1 MSTCFYQLNL
11 SNDLSVGVYSC
22 ELYAVLTN
30 NQKSEV
36 KTYTLEVI
44 EKTLTKKVKDQEL
57 TVSELATNVQTL
69 TTNMGNVS
77 IQDVE
82 MIAEDAYN
90 YSALASKFLY
100 DGNSITGWSF
110 GDGTGEKSFFRIL
123 AEKFE
128 IGSGVDSYVPF
139 SIANGEIYF
148 NGKVNF
154 ANNSNIA
161 TIGALTSN
169 ILFSVPQNVS
179 VTYDSDRVFAT
190 FSTVFLA
197 PSMNPVMWE
206 NLATQENYHKLLDRG
221 IKFIEPESGDMACG
235 EFGTGRLPEPKH
247 IIDEIVNN
255 LNYKKKIQK
264 QFNNI
269 SVVITAGPTIENI
282 DPVRF
287 ISNKSSGKQG
297 YAIASELSNRGADVT
312 VISGPVDI
320 PPPECNKL
328 IKITSAQEMYDK
340 TISILPADIVICSA
354 AVADWRLIPEINN
367 NHSLNTKHK
376 IKKSNHNLRFT
387 TLKNPDILET
397 ISKSKLR
404 PKLIVGF
411 SAETENIIE
420 NAKSKLISK
429 ELDLILANDVSQN
442 KVFGKD
448 TNKVY
453 VLTNNNCEEWSE
465 QSKKS
470 VASNLANKINEMFF
484 S

>member
-1 MSTCFYQLNL
+1 MKNISNLISLLGGTGAIARKLGINPSAISNWKKQNKIPKTKYEAISKLSLDLNINIEEYL
-11 SNDLSVGVYSC
+11 YPNDYKGSKFSILLIICGGIASYKSLEIIRLIKKNNI
-22 ELYAVLTN
+22 ELDVVMTKSAQKFLTPLLVTSLN
-30 NQKSEV
+30 EK
-36 KTYTLEVI
+36 KCYTDLFSI
-44 EKTLTKKVKDQEL
+44 EDEANMNHITLARKADIILVAP
-57 TVSELATNVQTL
+57 ATANI
-69 TTNMGNVS
+69 MGKFANG
-77 IQDVE
+77 
-82 MIAEDAYN
+82 IADD
-90 YSALASKFLY
+90 LAS
-100 DGNSITGWSF
+100 T
-110 GDGTGEKSFFRIL
+110 IL
-123 AEKFE
+123 
-128 IGSGVDSYVPF
+128 
-139 SIANGEIYF
+139 
-148 NGKVNF
+148 
-154 ANNSNIA
+154 
-161 TIGALTSN
+161 L
-169 ILFSVPQNVS
+169 
-179 VTYDSDRVFAT
+179 AT

-197 PSMNPVMWE
+197 PSMNPIMWE

-264 QFNNI
+264 QFNNV

-287 ISNKSSGKQG
+287 MSNKSSGKQG

-320 PPPECNKL
+320 PPPKCNKL

-404 PKLIVGF
+404 PKLIIGF

-429 ELDLILANDVSQN
+429 KLDLILANDVSQN

-453 VLTNNNCEEWSE
+453 VLTNNNCEEWSV

>member
-1 MSTCFYQLNL
+1 MKDISNLISLLGGTGAIARKLDINPSAISNWKKQNKIPKTKYEAISKLSLDLNINIEEYL
-11 SNDLSVGVYSC
+11 YPNDYKGSKFSILLIICGGIASYKSLEIIRLIKKNNI
-22 ELYAVLTN
+22 ELDVVMTKSAQKFLTPLLVTSLN
-30 NQKSEV
+30 EK
-36 KTYTLEVI
+36 KCYTDLFSI
-44 EKTLTKKVKDQEL
+44 EDEANMNHITLARKADIILVAP
-57 TVSELATNVQTL
+57 ATANI
-69 TTNMGNVS
+69 MGKFANG
-77 IQDVE
+77 
-82 MIAEDAYN
+82 IADD
-90 YSALASKFLY
+90 LAS
-100 DGNSITGWSF
+100 T
-110 GDGTGEKSFFRIL
+110 IL
-123 AEKFE
+123 
-128 IGSGVDSYVPF
+128 
-139 SIANGEIYF
+139 
-148 NGKVNF
+148 
-154 ANNSNIA
+154 
-161 TIGALTSN
+161 L
-169 ILFSVPQNVS
+169 
-179 VTYDSDRVFAT
+179 AT

-264 QFNNI
+264 QFNNV

-287 ISNKSSGKQG
+287 MSNKSSGKQG

-320 PPPECNKL
+320 PPPKCNKL

-404 PKLIVGF
+404 PKLIIGF

-429 ELDLILANDVSQN
+429 KLDLILANDVSQN

>member
-1 MSTCFYQLNL
+1 MKNISNLISLLGGTGVIARKLGVNPSAISNWKKQNKIPKTKYEAISKLSLDLNINIEEYL
-11 SNDLSVGVYSC
+11 YPNDYKGSKFSILLIICGGIASYKSLEIIRLIKKNNI
-22 ELYAVLTN
+22 ELDVVMTKSAQKFLTPLLVTSLN
-30 NQKSEV
+30 EK
-36 KTYTLEVI
+36 KCYTDLFSI
-44 EKTLTKKVKDQEL
+44 EDEANMNHITLARKADIILVAP
-57 TVSELATNVQTL
+57 ATANI
-69 TTNMGNVS
+69 MGKFANG
-77 IQDVE
+77 
-82 MIAEDAYN
+82 IADD
-90 YSALASKFLY
+90 LAS
-100 DGNSITGWSF
+100 T
-110 GDGTGEKSFFRIL
+110 IL
-123 AEKFE
+123 
-128 IGSGVDSYVPF
+128 
-139 SIANGEIYF
+139 
-148 NGKVNF
+148 
-154 ANNSNIA
+154 
-161 TIGALTSN
+161 L
-169 ILFSVPQNVS
+169 
-179 VTYDSDRVFAT
+179 AT
-190 FSTVFLA
+190 FSTIFLA

-264 QFNNI
+264 QFNNV

-320 PPPECNKL
+320 PPPKCNKL

-404 PKLIVGF
+404 PKLVVGF

-429 ELDLILANDVSQN
+429 KLDLILANDVSEN

>member
-1 MSTCFYQLNL
+1 MKNISNLISLLGGTGAIARKLDINPSAISNWKKQNKIPKTKYEAISKLSLDLNINIEEYL
-11 SNDLSVGVYSC
+11 YPNDYKGSKFSILLIICGGIASYKSLEIIRLIKKNNI
-22 ELYAVLTN
+22 ELDVVMTKSAQKFLTPLLVTSLN
-30 NQKSEV
+30 EK
-36 KTYTLEVI
+36 KCYTDLFSI
-44 EKTLTKKVKDQEL
+44 EDEANMNHITLARKADIILVAP
-57 TVSELATNVQTL
+57 ATANI
-69 TTNMGNVS
+69 MGKFANG
-77 IQDVE
+77 
-82 MIAEDAYN
+82 IADD
-90 YSALASKFLY
+90 LAS
-100 DGNSITGWSF
+100 T
-110 GDGTGEKSFFRIL
+110 IL
-123 AEKFE
+123 
-128 IGSGVDSYVPF
+128 
-139 SIANGEIYF
+139 
-148 NGKVNF
+148 
-154 ANNSNIA
+154 
-161 TIGALTSN
+161 L
-169 ILFSVPQNVS
+169 
-179 VTYDSDRVFAT
+179 AT

-264 QFNNI
+264 QFNNV

-354 AVADWRLIPEINN
+354 AVADWRLVPEINN
-367 NHSLNTKHK
+367 NESLNTNHK
-376 IKKSNHNLRFT
+376 IKKSNNNLRFT

-404 PKLIVGF
+404 PKLVVGF

-429 ELDLILANDVSQN
+429 KLDLILANDVSQN

-470 VASNLANKINEMFF
+470 VASNLANKINEIFF

>member
-1 MSTCFYQLNL
+1 MKDISDLISLLGGTGAIARKLGINPSAISNWKKQNKIPKTKYEAISKLSLDLNINIEEYL
-11 SNDLSVGVYSC
+11 YPNDYKGSKFSILLIICGGIASYKSLEIIRLIKKNNI
-22 ELYAVLTN
+22 ELDVVMTKSAQKFLTPLLVTSLN
-30 NQKSEV
+30 EK
-36 KTYTLEVI
+36 KCYTDLFSI
-44 EKTLTKKVKDQEL
+44 EDEANMNHITLARKADIILVAP
-57 TVSELATNVQTL
+57 ATANI
-69 TTNMGNVS
+69 MGKFANG
-77 IQDVE
+77 
-82 MIAEDAYN
+82 IADD
-90 YSALASKFLY
+90 LAS
-100 DGNSITGWSF
+100 T
-110 GDGTGEKSFFRIL
+110 IL
-123 AEKFE
+123 
-128 IGSGVDSYVPF
+128 
-139 SIANGEIYF
+139 
-148 NGKVNF
+148 
-154 ANNSNIA
+154 
-161 TIGALTSN
+161 L
-169 ILFSVPQNVS
+169 
-179 VTYDSDRVFAT
+179 AT

-264 QFNNI
+264 QFNNV

-287 ISNKSSGKQG
+287 MSNKSSGKQG

-404 PKLIVGF
+404 PKLVVGF

-429 ELDLILANDVSQN
+429 KLDLILANDVSQN

>member
-1 MSTCFYQLNL
+1 MKDISNLISLLGGTGAIARKLDINPSAISNWKKQNKIPKTKYEAISKLSLDLNINIEEYL
-11 SNDLSVGVYSC
+11 YPNDYKGSKFSILLIICGGIASYKSLEIIRLIKKNNIGLDVVMTKS
-22 ELYAVLTN
+22 AQKFLTPLLVTSLN
-30 NQKSEV
+30 EK
-36 KTYTLEVI
+36 KCYTDLFSI
-44 EKTLTKKVKDQEL
+44 EDEANMNHITLARKADIILVAP
-57 TVSELATNVQTL
+57 ATANI
-69 TTNMGNVS
+69 MGKFANG
-77 IQDVE
+77 
-82 MIAEDAYN
+82 IADD
-90 YSALASKFLY
+90 LAS
-100 DGNSITGWSF
+100 T
-110 GDGTGEKSFFRIL
+110 IL
-123 AEKFE
+123 
-128 IGSGVDSYVPF
+128 
-139 SIANGEIYF
+139 
-148 NGKVNF
+148 
-154 ANNSNIA
+154 
-161 TIGALTSN
+161 L
-169 ILFSVPQNVS
+169 
-179 VTYDSDRVFAT
+179 AT

-264 QFNNI
+264 QFNNV

-320 PPPECNKL
+320 PPPKCNKL

-429 ELDLILANDVSQN
+429 KLDLILANDVSQN

>member
-1 MSTCFYQLNL
+1 
-11 SNDLSVGVYSC
+11 
-22 ELYAVLTN
+22 
-30 NQKSEV
+30 
-36 KTYTLEVI
+36 
-44 EKTLTKKVKDQEL
+44 
-57 TVSELATNVQTL
+57 
-69 TTNMGNVS
+69 
-77 IQDVE
+77 
-82 MIAEDAYN
+82 
-90 YSALASKFLY
+90 
-100 DGNSITGWSF
+100 
-110 GDGTGEKSFFRIL
+110 
-123 AEKFE
+123 
-128 IGSGVDSYVPF
+128 
-139 SIANGEIYF
+139 
-148 NGKVNF
+148 
-154 ANNSNIA
+154 
-161 TIGALTSN
+161 
-169 ILFSVPQNVS
+169 
-179 VTYDSDRVFAT
+179 
-190 FSTVFLA
+190 
-197 PSMNPVMWE
+197 
-206 NLATQENYHKLLDRG
+206 
-221 IKFIEPESGDMACG
+221 MACG

-264 QFNNI
+264 QFNNV

-287 ISNKSSGKQG
+287 MSNKSSGKQG

-320 PPPECNKL
+320 PPPKCNKL

-397 ISKSKLR
+397 ISKSKRR

-429 ELDLILANDVSQN
+429 KLDLILANDVSQN

-453 VLTNNNCEEWSE
+453 VLTNNDCEEWSE

-470 VASNLANKINEMFF
+470 VASNLANKINEIFF

>member
-1 MSTCFYQLNL
+1 MKDISNLISLLGGTGAIARKLDINPSAISNWKKQNKIPKTKYEAISKLSLDLNINIEEYL
-11 SNDLSVGVYSC
+11 YPNDYKGSKFSILLIICGGIASYKSLEIIRLIKKNNI
-22 ELYAVLTN
+22 ELDVVMTKSAQKFLTPLLVTSLN
-30 NQKSEV
+30 EK
-36 KTYTLEVI
+36 KCYTDLFSI
-44 EKTLTKKVKDQEL
+44 EDEANMNHITLARKADIILVAP
-57 TVSELATNVQTL
+57 ATANI
-69 TTNMGNVS
+69 MGKFANG
-77 IQDVE
+77 
-82 MIAEDAYN
+82 IADD
-90 YSALASKFLY
+90 LAS
-100 DGNSITGWSF
+100 T
-110 GDGTGEKSFFRIL
+110 IL
-123 AEKFE
+123 
-128 IGSGVDSYVPF
+128 
-139 SIANGEIYF
+139 
-148 NGKVNF
+148 
-154 ANNSNIA
+154 
-161 TIGALTSN
+161 L
-169 ILFSVPQNVS
+169 
-179 VTYDSDRVFAT
+179 AT

-264 QFNNI
+264 QFNNV

-287 ISNKSSGKQG
+287 MSNKSSGKQG

-320 PPPECNKL
+320 PPPKCNKL

-429 ELDLILANDVSQN
+429 KLDLILANDVSQN

-453 VLTNNNCEEWSE
+453 VLTNNDCEEWSE

>member
-1 MSTCFYQLNL
+1 MKNISNLISLLGGTGAIARKLDINPSAISNWKKQNKIPKTKYEAISKLSLDLNINIEEYL
-11 SNDLSVGVYSC
+11 YPNDYKGSKFSILLIICGGIASYKSLEIIRLIKKNNI
-22 ELYAVLTN
+22 ELDVVMTKSAQKFLTPLLVTSLN
-30 NQKSEV
+30 EK
-36 KTYTLEVI
+36 KCYTDLFSI
-44 EKTLTKKVKDQEL
+44 EDEANMNHITLARKADIILVAP
-57 TVSELATNVQTL
+57 ATANI
-69 TTNMGNVS
+69 MGKFANG
-77 IQDVE
+77 
-82 MIAEDAYN
+82 IADD
-90 YSALASKFLY
+90 LAS
-100 DGNSITGWSF
+100 T
-110 GDGTGEKSFFRIL
+110 IL
-123 AEKFE
+123 
-128 IGSGVDSYVPF
+128 
-139 SIANGEIYF
+139 
-148 NGKVNF
+148 
-154 ANNSNIA
+154 
-161 TIGALTSN
+161 L
-169 ILFSVPQNVS
+169 
-179 VTYDSDRVFAT
+179 AT

-197 PSMNPVMWE
+197 PSMNPIMWE

-264 QFNNI
+264 QFNNV

-287 ISNKSSGKQG
+287 MSNKSSGKQG

-320 PPPECNKL
+320 PPPKCNKL

-367 NHSLNTKHK
+367 NYSLNTKHK

-404 PKLIVGF
+404 PKLVVGF

-429 ELDLILANDVSQN
+429 KLDLILANDVSQN

-453 VLTNNNCEEWSE
+453 VLTNNDCEEWSE

>member
-1 MSTCFYQLNL
+1 MKDISNLISLLGGTGAIARKLDINPSAISNWKKQNKIPKTKYEAISKLSLDLNINIEEYL
-11 SNDLSVGVYSC
+11 YPNDYKGSKFSILLIICGGIASYKSLEIIRLIKKNNI
-22 ELYAVLTN
+22 ELDVVMTKSAQKFLTPLLVTSLN
-30 NQKSEV
+30 EK
-36 KTYTLEVI
+36 KCYTDLFSI
-44 EKTLTKKVKDQEL
+44 EDEANMNHITLARKADIILVAP
-57 TVSELATNVQTL
+57 ATANI
-69 TTNMGNVS
+69 MGKFANG
-77 IQDVE
+77 
-82 MIAEDAYN
+82 IADD
-90 YSALASKFLY
+90 LAS
-100 DGNSITGWSF
+100 T
-110 GDGTGEKSFFRIL
+110 IL
-123 AEKFE
+123 
-128 IGSGVDSYVPF
+128 
-139 SIANGEIYF
+139 
-148 NGKVNF
+148 
-154 ANNSNIA
+154 
-161 TIGALTSN
+161 L
-169 ILFSVPQNVS
+169 
-179 VTYDSDRVFAT
+179 AT

-247 IIDEIVNN
+247 IIDQIVNN

-264 QFNNI
+264 QFNNV

-287 ISNKSSGKQG
+287 MSNKSSGKQG

-320 PPPECNKL
+320 PPPKCNKL

-411 SAETENIIE
+411 AAETENIIE

-429 ELDLILANDVSQN
+429 KLDLILANDVSQN

-453 VLTNNNCEEWSE
+453 VLTKNNCEEWSE

-470 VASNLANKINEMFF
+470 VASNLANKINEIFF

>member
-1 MSTCFYQLNL
+1 MKDISNLISLLGGTGAIARKLDINPSAISNWKKQNKIPKTKYEAISKLSLDLNINIEEYL
-11 SNDLSVGVYSC
+11 YPNDYKGSKFSILLIICGGIASYKSLEIIRLIKKNNI
-22 ELYAVLTN
+22 ELDVVMTKSAQKFLTPLLVTSLN
-30 NQKSEV
+30 EK
-36 KTYTLEVI
+36 KCYTDLFSI
-44 EKTLTKKVKDQEL
+44 EDEANMNHITLARKADIILVAP
-57 TVSELATNVQTL
+57 ATANI
-69 TTNMGNVS
+69 MGKFANG
-77 IQDVE
+77 
-82 MIAEDAYN
+82 IADD
-90 YSALASKFLY
+90 LAS
-100 DGNSITGWSF
+100 T
-110 GDGTGEKSFFRIL
+110 IL
-123 AEKFE
+123 
-128 IGSGVDSYVPF
+128 
-139 SIANGEIYF
+139 
-148 NGKVNF
+148 
-154 ANNSNIA
+154 
-161 TIGALTSN
+161 L
-169 ILFSVPQNVS
+169 
-179 VTYDSDRVFAT
+179 AT

-221 IKFIEPESGDMACG
+221 VKFIEPESGDMACG

-264 QFNNI
+264 QFNNV

-287 ISNKSSGKQG
+287 MSNKSSGKQG

-320 PPPECNKL
+320 PPPKCNKL

-404 PKLIVGF
+404 PKLVVGF

-429 ELDLILANDVSQN
+429 KLDLILANDVSQN

-453 VLTNNNCEEWSE
+453 VLTNNDCEEWSE

>member
-1 MSTCFYQLNL
+1 MKNISNLISLLGGTGAIARKLDINPSAISNWKKQNKIPKTKYEAISKLSLDLNINIEEYL
-11 SNDLSVGVYSC
+11 YPNDYKGSKFSILLIICGGIASYKSLEIIRLIKKNNI
-22 ELYAVLTN
+22 ELDVVMTKSAQKFLTPLLVTSLN
-30 NQKSEV
+30 EK
-36 KTYTLEVI
+36 KCYTDLFSI
-44 EKTLTKKVKDQEL
+44 EDEANMNHITLARKADIILVAP
-57 TVSELATNVQTL
+57 ATANI
-69 TTNMGNVS
+69 MGKFANG
-77 IQDVE
+77 
-82 MIAEDAYN
+82 IADD
-90 YSALASKFLY
+90 LAS
-100 DGNSITGWSF
+100 T
-110 GDGTGEKSFFRIL
+110 IL
-123 AEKFE
+123 
-128 IGSGVDSYVPF
+128 
-139 SIANGEIYF
+139 
-148 NGKVNF
+148 
-154 ANNSNIA
+154 
-161 TIGALTSN
+161 L
-169 ILFSVPQNVS
+169 
-179 VTYDSDRVFAT
+179 AT

-197 PSMNPVMWE
+197 PSMNPIMWE

-264 QFNNI
+264 QFNNV

-287 ISNKSSGKQG
+287 MSNKSSGKQG

-320 PPPECNKL
+320 PPPKCNKL

-404 PKLIVGF
+404 PKLVIGF

-429 ELDLILANDVSQN
+429 KLDLILANDVSQN

-453 VLTNNNCEEWSE
+453 VLTNNDCEEWSE

-470 VASNLANKINEMFF
+470 VASNLANKINEIFF

>member
-1 MSTCFYQLNL
+1 MKNISNLISLLGGTGAIARKLDINPSAISNWKKQNKIPKTKYEAISKLSLDLNINIEEYL
-11 SNDLSVGVYSC
+11 YPNDYKGSKFSILLIICGGIASYKSLEIIRLIKKNNI
-22 ELYAVLTN
+22 ELDVVMTKSAQKFLTPLLVTSLN
-30 NQKSEV
+30 EK
-36 KTYTLEVI
+36 KCYTDLFSI
-44 EKTLTKKVKDQEL
+44 EDEANMNHITLARKADIILVAP
-57 TVSELATNVQTL
+57 ATANI
-69 TTNMGNVS
+69 MGKFANG
-77 IQDVE
+77 
-82 MIAEDAYN
+82 IADD
-90 YSALASKFLY
+90 LAS
-100 DGNSITGWSF
+100 T
-110 GDGTGEKSFFRIL
+110 IL
-123 AEKFE
+123 
-128 IGSGVDSYVPF
+128 
-139 SIANGEIYF
+139 
-148 NGKVNF
+148 
-154 ANNSNIA
+154 
-161 TIGALTSN
+161 L
-169 ILFSVPQNVS
+169 
-179 VTYDSDRVFAT
+179 AT

-197 PSMNPVMWE
+197 PSMNPIMWE

-247 IIDEIVNN
+247 IIAEIVNN

-264 QFNNI
+264 QFNNV

-287 ISNKSSGKQG
+287 MSNKSSGKQG

-320 PPPECNKL
+320 PPPKCNKL

-404 PKLIVGF
+404 PKLIIGF

-429 ELDLILANDVSQN
+429 KLDLILANDVSQN

-484 S
+484 Y